1 MVDWLINVDRNL
13 FLILNGLNNGFFDLI
28 MFWVSDKLIW
38 IPLYLFFLFLFIK
51 KYKINTLWILLAVAI
66 LITCSDQLSVLIKNL
81 LQRFRPCHDP
91 ILQMQVHTVY
101 GKCGGKYSFPSSH
114 ATNFFALVFFIIP
127 FLKSYW
133 KFFPAALILWVSTIC
148 YSRIYLGVHY
158 PGDVLAG
165 SLLGAFLGWIF
176 VKVFLN
182 ILPKINQFINK
193 PD

>member
-1 MVDWLINVDRNL
+1 MIDWLINVDRNL

-66 LITCSDQLSVLIKNL
+66 LITCSDQSSVLIKNL
-81 LQRFRPCHDP
+81 MQRFRPCHDP

-114 ATNFFALVFFIIP
+114 ATNFFCSCIFYHTIFKKLLEIFSCRIDTMGFNDLLFSYLSRSAL
-127 FLKSYW
+127 SW
-133 KFFPAALILWVSTIC
+133 
-148 YSRIYLGVHY
+148 
-158 PGDVLAG
+158 
-165 SLLGAFLGWIF
+165 
-176 VKVFLN
+176 
-182 ILPKINQFINK
+182 
-193 PD
+193 

>member
-66 LITCSDQLSVLIKNL
+66 LITCSDQSSVLIKNL
-81 LQRFRPCHDP
+81 VQRFRPCHDP

-101 GKCGGKYSFPSSH
+101 GKCG
-114 ATNFFALVFFIIP
+114 
-127 FLKSYW
+127 
-133 KFFPAALILWVSTIC
+133 
-148 YSRIYLGVHY
+148 
-158 PGDVLAG
+158 
-165 SLLGAFLGWIF
+165 
-176 VKVFLN
+176 
-182 ILPKINQFINK
+182 
-193 PD
+193 